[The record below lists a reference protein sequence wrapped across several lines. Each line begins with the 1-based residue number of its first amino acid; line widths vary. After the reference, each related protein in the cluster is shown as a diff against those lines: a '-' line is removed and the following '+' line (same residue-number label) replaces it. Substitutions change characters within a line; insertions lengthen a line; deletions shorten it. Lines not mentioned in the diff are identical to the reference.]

1 MAKPA
6 RARTFGK
13 TNWRR
18 AVVVVVVDSRPEQTE
33 LETRT
38 SPEFGSTS
46 SYYYATQTLVIQYIF
61 NARLFLCAPPFVA
74 SSERSRGSTSFC
86 SPTFKS
92 TMVFT
97 SIYRS
102 AVLQCYTALLAWRS
116 CWLSIVTR
124 RKIWR
129 DISGDRR
136 KSAHVDTLE
145 LCDWRW
151 ESLRKGGERE
161 RERERK
167 TSNTHLPGLTQW
179 IFFSHF
185 QESATTAW
193 CQYYKQKC
201 ALPGNYGKKLS

>member
-38 SPEFGSTS
+38 STEFGSTS
-46 SYYYATQTLVIQYIF
+46 SYYATQTLVIQYIF

-151 ESLRKGGERE
+151 ESLRKGERERAREKERE
-161 RERERK
+161 REREREREK
-167 TSNTHLPGLTQW
+167 DVEHTSAWVDTMDL
-179 IFFSHF
+179 FFSF
-185 QESATTAW
+185 SG
-193 CQYYKQKC
+193 KC
-201 ALPGNYGKKLS
+201 DNGLVSIL